1 MPSISF
7 GPEIINGQTIS
18 LLLFFIGVL
27 GLVTQRN
34 ILKTIISINVMD
46 VGAILF
52 LITVNVQAGEVPPVG
67 TRDYLLMTDP
77 LPQALMITAIVIGI
91 SVSAV
96 SLTIFIT
103 LFRKHGTLDWEKII
117 QRIDKR

>member
-1 MPSISF
+1 MFDVPF
-7 GPEIINGQTIS
+7 GPELINGQTVS
-18 LLLFFIGVL
+18 LLIFFIGVF

-34 ILKTIISINVMD
+34 IVKTIISINVMD

-52 LITVNVQAGEVPPVG
+52 LITVNVRAGDVPPVG
-67 TRDYLLMTDP
+67 ESDFLRMADP

-96 SLTIFIT
+96 SLTIFIS
-103 LFRKHGTLDWEKII
+103 LFRKHGTSDWSKII
-117 QRIDKR
+117 KRIESR

>member
-1 MPSISF
+1 MIDIPI

-18 LLLFFIGVL
+18 LLIFFIGVF
-27 GLVTQRN
+27 GIVTQRN
-34 ILKTIISINVMD
+34 IVKTIISINVMD

-52 LITVNVQAGEVPPVG
+52 LITVNVRAGDVPPVG
-67 TRDYLLMTDP
+67 EADFLRMADP

-96 SLTIFIT
+96 SLTIFIS
-103 LFRKHGTLDWEKII
+103 LFRKHGTSDWSKII
-117 QRIDKR
+117 KRIESR